1 MMKVKETEKVEQVI
15 QNPLFN
21 LRMDH
26 FSNEEE
32 RVPDDDE
39 EKLDSARHRKPA
51 KKVILSP
58 DLVSHQKQITGI
70 VQKKLAFSN
79 ASNDFVSSS
88 Q

>member
-1 MMKVKETEKVEQVI
+1 MKVKEAEKVEQVI

-32 RVPDDDE
+32 LAPDADEE